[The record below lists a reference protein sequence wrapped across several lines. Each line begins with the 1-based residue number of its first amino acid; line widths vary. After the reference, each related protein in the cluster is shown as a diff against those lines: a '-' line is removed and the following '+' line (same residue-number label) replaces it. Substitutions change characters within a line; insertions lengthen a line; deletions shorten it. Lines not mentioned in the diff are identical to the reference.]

1 MPHVPDTG
9 PGKRVTGTGARTDG
23 REASRQTSEVGA
35 VCRKA
40 ARTVLCG
47 GRPVMGVPTAIGGS
61 ARRFVCPLSSLL
73 ASAPP
78 AKAKGADP
86 SRASRGATYRAT
98 SSRHGGRH
106 HPGTPSEIKS
116 ECRARSSRVRKRLPP
131 GSAGMPFWR
140 SMFRR
145 KRRKAVARNFQA
157 ARHDATKLTK
167 ALPERAPPTSK
178 GCRRLAA
185 SSRLA
190 EQCSAVSSGDSA
202 LPAHEFFGLGL
213 GERTR

>member
-1 MPHVPDTG
+1 MFGRCRHDN
-9 PGKRVTGTGARTDG
+9 ARKLGSQLTHRW
-23 REASRQTSEVGA
+23 REQDSNR
-35 VCRKA
+35 RF
-40 ARTVLCG
+40 R
-47 GRPVMGVPTAIGGS
+47 GGS

-116 ECRARSSRVRKRLPP
+116 ECRARSSRIRKRLPP
-131 GSAGMPFWR
+131 ESAGMPFWR

-167 ALPERAPPTSK
+167 ALPEPAPPTSK

-190 EQCSAVSSGDSA
+190 EQCSAVSSCDSA
-202 LPAHEFFGLGL
+202 LPAHYSSGLASGR
-213 GERTR
+213 GHDKASDP

>member
-1 MPHVPDTG
+1 
-9 PGKRVTGTGARTDG
+9 
-23 REASRQTSEVGA
+23 
-35 VCRKA
+35 
-40 ARTVLCG
+40 
-47 GRPVMGVPTAIGGS
+47 
-61 ARRFVCPLSSLL
+61 
-73 ASAPP
+73 
-78 AKAKGADP
+78 
-86 SRASRGATYRAT
+86 
-98 SSRHGGRH
+98 
-106 HPGTPSEIKS
+106 
-116 ECRARSSRVRKRLPP
+116 
-131 GSAGMPFWR
+131 MPFWR

-202 LPAHEFFGLGL
+202 LPAHYSSGLAS
-213 GERTR
+213 ERGHDKASGP